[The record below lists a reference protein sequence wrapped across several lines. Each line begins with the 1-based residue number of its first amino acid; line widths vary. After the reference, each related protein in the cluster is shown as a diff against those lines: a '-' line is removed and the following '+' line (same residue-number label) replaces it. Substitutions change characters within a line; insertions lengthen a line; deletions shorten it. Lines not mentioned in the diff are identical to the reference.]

1 MPPSWV
7 CVLALTGKFMTE
19 STASNGAHAHT
30 ANAQLPLVVQAL
42 HYEVDGVTLIDG
54 LDLTLHGGG
63 ITVLMG
69 PNGAGKSVLL
79 RLLHGLLQPSAGIV
93 SWHGTP
99 NGKATR
105 MRQALVFQR
114 PVLLRRSVVANV
126 EFALK
131 LTTHAKPP
139 AALALL
145 AKVGLAQRATQ
156 PARLLSGGEQQRLA
170 MARALALQ
178 PQVLFMDE
186 PTASLDPAS
195 VLAIEQIAKAASQE
209 STKIIWVTHDL
220 GQAQRVADDVVFLH
234 HGRITEHTEA
244 SSFFS
249 APSSS
254 AAQDY
259 VNGRLVL

>member
-1 MPPSWV
+1 MAEQLVS
-7 CVLALTGKFMTE
+7 E
-19 STASNGAHAHT
+19 STHSARSGG
-30 ANAQLPLVVQAL
+30 QLPLEVRAL
-42 HYEVDGVTLIDG
+42 GYGVNGTTLIND
-54 LDLTLHGGG
+54 LELTLASEG

-79 RLLHGLLQPSAGIV
+79 RLLHGLLQPTAGV
-93 SWHGTP
+93 VLWRGLANS
-99 NGKATR
+99 KATR

-126 EFALK
+126 AFALK
-131 LTTHAKPP
+131 LSTHPQPP
-139 AALALL
+139 AAMALL
-145 AKVGLAQRATQ
+145 SKVGLAERARQ

-178 PQVLFMDE
+178 PKVLFMDE

-195 VLAIEQIAKAASQE
+195 AFAIEQIAKAANQTG
-209 STKIIWVTHDL
+209 TKIVWVTHDL
-220 GQAQRVADDVVFLH
+220 GQAQRMADDVVFLH
-234 HGRITEHTEA
+234 HGRVTEHTEA

-249 APSSS
+249 APSSNE
-254 AAQDY
+254 AQDY